1 MKQASVLVFSSSARR
16 TIASDRSRSRQLNL
30 YSNKD
35 LTPLDRKL
43 KEELMNK
50 KNWLWP
56 GCILMILISGCVS
69 IKMVEPDPAAIETQ
83 VNVGVT
89 NVIGPSP
96 SEPGVEL
103 KFDETVMSLDPDTS
117 DLVGFEVPPSTA
129 PGDHSIKV
137 TDKPGLLEILSFVL
151 LFRDRTDEA
160 ILRVAPDVMV
170 INMIPKSLSG
180 ETEQDSEPFIAI
192 NPANPKLMIG
202 SAFTPSPNAPCT
214 DCSVMY
220 VSSDGGLTWYLNPIV
235 PGGAFISPGVLDQ
248 TYSFDSE
255 GSDLYG
261 GIVDTTVS
269 MILSHTQDIT
279 SATVMRRL
287 DVQGFFDLQLLNFVL
302 HDQPFVRARTVAG
315 SDGIY
320 VGENTLAIGC
330 PGKTATVRM
339 STDGGAAF
347 TSVVVEFRDTGP
359 VCQDA
364 PSVRPAIG
372 TDGTVY
378 VAFMGWRSEGTGLTG
393 EKLLNGDV
401 VVVRDDNRGAGMN
414 PFQDLLGTDGLP
426 GRRVAQNRSFPWTEV
441 TSTNPGRHLGQERY
455 GSSLS
460 LAVDPNNSS
469 NLYIA
474 WADRISTDDYTV
486 HVRRST
492 DRGVSW
498 SSDLLTITNA
508 ICPALAINDNGTVG
522 FFYQQLT
529 TDPSGNLRWES
540 HLVQTTDAFTTKD
553 DKILST
559 VPADSPVR
567 TFDPYLGDY
576 AHLEAS
582 GLWFVGVFSANNTPN
597 TSNFPHGV
605 VYQRNADFSTETLLD
620 VDNTTPVDI
629 SIDPFFFRVKALA
642 P

>member
-1 MKQASVLVFSSSARR
+1 M
-16 TIASDRSRSRQLNL
+16 I
-30 YSNKD
+30 
-35 LTPLDRKL
+35 RKL

-50 KNWLWP
+50 KNWFCL
-56 GCILMILISGCVS
+56 GCILMVLISGCVS
-69 IKMVEPDPAAIETQ
+69 IKMVQPDPAAIERK
-83 VNVGVT
+83 VNVTVS

-103 KFDETVMSLDPDTS
+103 RFDETVMALNPDTS
-117 DLVGFEVPPSTA
+117 DLVGFVVPPGTT
-129 PGDHSIKV
+129 PGDHAIKV
-137 TDKPGLLEILSFVL
+137 IDKPGLLEILSIVL
-151 LFRDRTDEA
+151 LLRDRTDETT
-160 ILRVAPDVMV
+160 LRVDPDVTV
-170 INMIPKSLSG
+170 INIIPKSLSG

-192 NPANPKLMIG
+192 NPKNPMVMIG

-220 VSSDGGLTWYLNPIV
+220 VSSDGGVTWYLYPVV

-248 TYSFDSE
+248 TYSFGSE

-279 SATVMRRL
+279 SGTVMRRL
-287 DVQGFFDLQLLNFVL
+287 DVQGFFDLQLLNLIV

-315 SDGIY
+315 SDCIY
-320 VGENTLAIGC
+320 VGENPLKFFSLC
-330 PGKTATVRM
+330 SGKTATVRM
-339 STDGGAAF
+339 STDGGATF
-347 TSVVVEFRDTGP
+347 TSALVEFRDTGS

-378 VAFMGWRSEGTGLTG
+378 VAFMGWRSEGTGLAG
-393 EKLLNGDV
+393 ESLFNGDV

-426 GRRVAQNRSFPWTEV
+426 GRRVAQNRSFPFTKV
-441 TSTNPGRHLGQERY
+441 TPTDPGRHLGQERY

-474 WADRISTDDYTV
+474 WADRISTNDYTV
-486 HVRRST
+486 HVRRTT

-529 TDPSGNLRWES
+529 TDVSGNLRWES
-540 HLVQTTDAFTTKD
+540 HLVQTRDAFTTKD
-553 DKILST
+553 DKILAT
-559 VPADSPVR
+559 VLADSPVR
-567 TFDPYLGDY
+567 IFDPYLGDY

-582 GLWFVGVFSANNTPN
+582 GLWFVGVFSANNSPN

-605 VYQRNADFSTETLLD
+605 VYQRNADFSTRSLLD

-629 SIDPFFFRVKALA
+629 SIDPFFFKVKALG